1 MAAGSLVGKD
11 GFPTI
16 AHTLRHKS
24 RSSLESAR
32 FRSFL
37 SGNRCRY
44 AVRMASQISFS
55 LNISFP
61 PFFLYIQDVALN
73 HMGALFDFDLPA
85 LLAE

>member
-1 MAAGSLVGKD
+1 MAARSLVGKD
-11 GFPTI
+11 AFPTI
-16 AHTLRHKS
+16 ADPLRHKLQVQS
-24 RSSLESAR
+24 GERPFPFL
-32 FRSFL
+32 L

-44 AVRMASQISFS
+44 AVRMAAQISFS

-61 PFFLYIQDVALN
+61 PLFLYIQDVALN